1 MNEAEKIE
9 KLEAILARFLEP
21 IKGIPFPIVIQSICK
36 REVIRIDPE
45 NPQDQDLI
53 GKLVGAALAVGQSVR
68 ETPIIRPRPNEVG
81 NDLEPFV
88 ARAIVD
94 VGLKSEKPTSAS
106 GRGQGVGYPDLL
118 IFDAVG
124 RPTYV
129 EIKSYAEG
137 SAHNTMRSF
146 YLSPSSEPKVSL
158 DARHI
163 VLGFG
168 VSAEAINGSRNSRYF
183 ATSFALI
190 DIYGLEC
197 DVKYEFN
204 SDNRRLYQDS
214 LVLAKGEC

>member
-36 REVIRIDPE
+36 REVIKIDL
-45 NPQDQDLI
+45 QDKEDQNLI
-53 GKLVGAALAVGQSVR
+53 ESLVKAAETVGKKVR

-88 ARAIVD
+88 ARAVVD
-94 VGLKSEKPTSAS
+94 AGLKFEKPTSES

-118 IFDAVG
+118 IFDGAE
-124 RPTYV
+124 RPTYI

-137 SAHNTMRSF
+137 SAHTTMRSF
-146 YLSPSSEPKVSL
+146 YLSPSSDPKVSL

-168 VSAEAINGSRNSRYF
+168 VTAEAIEGSRSSRYF
-183 ATSFALI
+183 ATSFTLI
-190 DIYGLEC
+190 DIHGLEC

-204 SDNRRLYQDS
+204 SDNKRLYQDA
-214 LVLAKGEC
+214 LVLAKGAC

>member
-106 GRGQGVGYPDLL
+106 GRGQGVGYP
-118 IFDAVG
+118 IC
-124 RPTYV
+124 
-129 EIKSYAEG
+129 SY
-137 SAHNTMRSF
+137 SM
-146 YLSPSSEPKVSL
+146 
-158 DARHI
+158 
-163 VLGFG
+163 
-168 VSAEAINGSRNSRYF
+168 
-183 ATSFALI
+183 
-190 DIYGLEC
+190 
-197 DVKYEFN
+197 
-204 SDNRRLYQDS
+204 Q
-214 LVLAKGEC
+214 